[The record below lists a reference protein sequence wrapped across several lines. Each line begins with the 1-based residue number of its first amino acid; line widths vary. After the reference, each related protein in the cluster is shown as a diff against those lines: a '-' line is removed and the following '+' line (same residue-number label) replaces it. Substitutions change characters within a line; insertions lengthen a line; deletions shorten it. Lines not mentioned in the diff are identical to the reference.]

1 MENSYKKIEVKLS
14 ISNIEELKKLINQA
28 EDQIDQL
35 KKTLEKIDNF
45 KIRVS

>member
-35 KKTLEKIDNF
+35 KTTLEKIDNF